1 MSSLKNTEG
10 YEANAKGSYF
20 ILNVEYTPGQG
31 GYLWSCLIIIFFIF
45 FILLIS
51 IQPRCDVLDQ
61 TILRRK
67 AEIS

>member
-10 YEANAKGSYF
+10 YEANAKGLYF

-31 GYLWSCLIIIFFIF
+31 GYLWSCLIIIF

>member
-31 GYLWSCLIIIFFIF
+31 GYLWSCLIIIFFI
-45 FILLIS
+45 LLIS

>member
-31 GYLWSCLIIIFFIF
+31 GYLWSCLIIIFFI
-45 FILLIS
+45 LLIS
-51 IQPRCDVLDQ
+51 IQPRYDVLDQ